1 MSPAVKPELLQA
13 AYQLIQ
19 NGEASSRADIKNIL
33 DISASTASNL
43 TRILLEQKLITVV
56 GTSAST
62 GGRRAAQFKVVEPK
76 AVIAIGEL
84 GSKHALLS
92 FTDWAGH
99 LVKTKEISLE
109 ISDGPEII
117 LDQIAATWRE
127 MLAEYDGRLKGF
139 TACAL
144 ALPGPVNPE
153 TQMVI
158 APARM
163 PNWSNVPVAT
173 LLSERLN
180 CPAYIDNDARA
191 AALGEVGATAQNHQ
205 NFIYVKTGSGIG
217 ASYVIDGKPYTG
229 GNGLGGDITHTF
241 SFPSTEITCACGRV
255 GCLETIASGYSIRK
269 ILAEQGLNLPNM
281 QELIKTA
288 EHADPQVTSAIR
300 NAGTRLGE
308 ALAPLVNFLNP
319 QAVILGGSL
328 SEVGLFKAAVRA
340 ALYNACLSMVSEELE
355 VELSTHRQHS
365 ALIGLDKAARS
376 RLLPSPGTPL
386 WNKPIVTA
394 ETAAL

>member
-13 AYQLIQ
+13 AYRLIQ
-19 NGEASSRADIKNIL
+19 TGEATSRAEIKRIL

-43 TRILLEQKLITVV
+43 TRALLEENLITVV

-62 GGRRAAQFKVVEPK
+62 GGRRAAQFKVVEPR
-76 AVIAIGEL
+76 AVIALGEL
-84 GSKHALLS
+84 GSKHALLAI
-92 FTDWAGH
+92 TDWAGH
-99 LVKTKEISLE
+99 IVSTKEIPLE
-109 ISDGPEII
+109 ISDGPETV
-117 LDQIAATWRE
+117 LSQIATTWE
-127 MLAEYDGRLKGF
+127 AMLNSSNLNVKKF

-144 ALPGPVNPE
+144 ALPGPVNPQ
-153 TQMVI
+153 TQSI
-158 APARM
+158 ISPARM
-163 PNWSNVPVAT
+163 PNWNNAPVAEM
-173 LLSERLN
+173 LSKELN

-191 AALGEVGATAQNHQ
+191 AALGEVGATEKNYQ

-241 SFPSTEITCACGRV
+241 SFPSTNLTCACGRV
-255 GCLETIASGYSIRK
+255 GCLETIASGYSIRRF
-269 ILAEQGLNLPNM
+269 LASQGVSLPNM
-281 QELIKTA
+281 QALVQTA
-288 EHADPQVTSAIR
+288 ELADPQVTSAIR

-340 ALYNACLSMVSEELE
+340 ALYSACLSMISEELE
-355 VELSTHRQHS
+355 VELSTHRQYS
-365 ALIGLDKAARS
+365 ALIGLDKAIRNQ
-376 RLLPSPGTPL
+376 LLPVPGNSLPHQNTPL
-386 WNKPIVTA
+386 ITTN
-394 ETAAL
+394 